1 MKDFALVLHIL
12 HITNCG
18 QSLIIYLIMCFTL
31 FKKMQELKHEM
42 VEKQKVYYG
51 SFASFRF
58 YFHVKLLEKFLLK
71 NFLIV
76 SNC

>member
-18 QSLIIYLIMCFTL
+18 QSLIIYLIAYYVLHSL

-42 VEKQKVYYG
+42 VEK
-51 SFASFRF
+51 
-58 YFHVKLLEKFLLK
+58 
-71 NFLIV
+71 
-76 SNC
+76 